1 MTFGRMVLALLLIST
16 GTAWA
21 ANCKQPLDDKIL
33 NSIALG
39 RTPDVQLK
47 PGDSYQFTLAI
58 PSPYGPSEPV
68 QACVTWKVEPEGKGA
83 SISADG
89 LLKIDP
95 DTPP

>member
-33 NSIALG
+33 NSMALG

-47 PGDSYQFTLAI
+47 PGDSW
-58 PSPYGPSEPV
+58 E
-68 QACVTWKVEPEGKGA
+68 
-83 SISADG
+83 
-89 LLKIDP
+89 
-95 DTPP
+95 